1 MTSFPGVD
9 AERLLGL
16 IAGHLEG
23 TGAPWALAGG
33 FALNALGFARL
44 TKDVDLVVDDSARER
59 LLCALAEDGFTVLY
73 TSEGYTNLLHSDP
86 ALGRLDLIW
95 LEGETSQKVFAGCKE
110 VTGPGSRPIRVP
122 RPEHLLAMKAA
133 AIANDPDRG
142 IRDFADVQFLLR
154 LPGIDDNEVRGYFAR
169 RGVLDVWDRL
179 RRPR

>member
-1 MTSFPGVD
+1 MD
-9 AERLLGL
+9 AEKVLGL
-16 IAGHLEG
+16 VAGHLDRI
-23 TGAPWALAGG
+23 GAPWALAGG

-44 TKDVDLVVDDSARER
+44 TKDVDLLVDETAREP
-59 LLCALAEDGFTVLY
+59 LLSALLEEGFTVLY
-73 TSEGYTNLLHSDP
+73 TSEGYSNLLHADP

-95 LEGETSQKVFAGCKE
+95 LDGETSRKVFAGCRE
-110 VTGPGSRPIRVP
+110 VPGPGSRPIRVP

-142 IRDFADVQFLLR
+142 IRDLADVQFLLR

-169 RGVLDVWDRL
+169 RGLLDLWERL